1 MFLALIKNEFIK
13 LFTKKKTYIII
24 LLFVILLGI
33 IVAVGEASEKN
44 YIKHNNPAYRIENNQ
59 RQIEYEKQY
68 IDRMKTDENMP
79 KEDID
84 MQIKYSE
91 EYIKNLEDE
100 IKSLQQQLEYNS
112 KEDWKEAAK
121 IQLEEMKKSLSDIE
135 NENQKAFQSK
145 EIERLETHIKYDIP
159 LDEENFNKGSNYL
172 YMSIMFISTLFLAF
186 GLVLFNS
193 DNISGEY
200 NPGTMKFLLIQPV
213 TRIKVLLSKYIVM
226 VISSLGL
233 IAGIQLIFY
242 VGVGLIKG
250 FGSFYRPMLVGIEYE
265 KVLENGVEIVR
276 QISNSGYYI
285 SLGEYI
291 LRMLFLQGLFIIT
304 MTAFIYMIST
314 ISKSSVISMT
324 VGIGFLLGSNIL
336 YSLSTTYRRF
346 SSFIFI
352 HFSDFGNIVTG
363 RIIGDTKALNFTF
376 PMVVLIS
383 LATTAVFITVSSIF
397 FKKRDILI

>member
-33 IVAVGEASEKN
+33 IVAVGEATERN
-44 YIKHNNPAYRIENNQ
+44 YIKHNDPAYRIENNQ

-68 IDRMKTDENMP
+68 IESIKTDSNMS
-79 KEDID
+79 KEDIENQ
-84 MQIKYSE
+84 MTYSE
-91 EYIKNLEDE
+91 EYIKNLEEE
-100 IKSLQQQLEYNS
+100 IKSLQQLENNS

-121 IQLEEMKKSLSDIE
+121 IQLEEMKKSLSTIE
-135 NENQKAFQSK
+135 NEDQKAYQTK
-145 EIERLETHIKYDIP
+145 EIEKLETHIKYDIP
-159 LDEENFNKGSNYL
+159 LDEEKFNKGSNYL

-242 VGVGLIKG
+242 VGVGLING

-265 KVLENGVEIVR
+265 KVLENGIEIVR
-276 QISNSGYYI
+276 QVSNSGYYI

-291 LRMLFLQGLFIIT
+291 LRMLILQGLFIVT

-376 PMVVLIS
+376 SMVVIIS
-383 LATTAVFITVSSIF
+383 LVTTAVFITVSSIF